1 MPLRHIPETATVSA
15 MRRILGGLL
24 FALVCA
30 GCIRRVEEKTTI
42 TWWQFWTDSRA
53 RPVIQE
59 LVATFEAANPGV
71 HVDVVDLTWAEGHQK
86 IVVAFATGTAP
97 DVLEL
102 GSDWVAEF
110 SSKGLLLDLTA
121 EAERQLNQFA
131 MWEPV
136 GYEGR
141 IYGYPWLLGTRVLFY
156 NKDLMHRARI
166 DTTRPPSTWSEW
178 LRQARAISN
187 LKGDVHGFA
196 ANTFERHRLY
206 KKFLPL
212 FWSAGGE
219 LFSDDGHCTLNSR
232 AGVEALTFY
241 TNLCKAGVF
250 DVQRELDLAFQRG
263 NIGFTISGD
272 WLLQQLRR
280 DPEAPR
286 FGLAMMPRADSG
298 ISVSFAG
305 GEYLVV
311 PKTSPHAQEAQ
322 LFIDFLLQPENNLKL
337 CRAIGF
343 VPAHTAA
350 AANAYFADDP
360 HLSVF
365 NKQLESSRPTPVHPR
380 WVEIEEVIEGAVE
393 RAMYGGTTPDS
404 ALARAASD
412 IDLLLSR
419 K

>member
-1 MPLRHIPETATVSA
+1 

-110 SSKGLLLDLTA
+110 AHQGLLLDLTA
-121 EAERQLNQFA
+121 EAERQRDQFA
-131 MWEPV
+131 MWAPV
-136 GYEGR
+136 TYEGR
-141 IYGYPWLLGTRVLFY
+141 LYGYPWLLGTRVLFY
-156 NKDLMHRARI
+156 NKDLMHRAGI
-166 DTTRPPSTWSEW
+166 DTAAPPATWSEW
-178 LRQARAISN
+178 LRQARAIDA
-187 LKGDVHGFA
+187 LGEDIHGFA

-219 LFSDDGHCTLNSR
+219 LFSDDGECTLDSP
-232 AGVEALTFY
+232 AGLAALSFY
-241 TNLCKAGVF
+241 VDLCSVGLF

-263 NIGFTISGD
+263 RIGFTLSGD

-280 DPEAPR
+280 DPKSPR
-286 FGLAMMPRADSG
+286 FGLALVPHADSG
-298 ISVSFAG
+298 RSVSFAG

-337 CRAIGF
+337 ARAIGF
-343 VPAHTAA
+343 VPAHRAA
-350 AANAYFADDP
+350 AQNAYFTDDS
-360 HLSVF
+360 LLAVF
-365 NKQLESSRPTPVHPR
+365 SRQLEQSLPTPVHPR
-380 WVEIEEVIEGAVE
+380 WVEIEEILESAVE
-393 RAMYGGTTPDS
+393 RAMYKGATPQA
-404 ALARAASD
+404 ALERACSE
-412 IDLLLSR
+412 IDLLLA

>member
-1 MPLRHIPETATVSA
+1 MPLREGQGAAKVGL
-15 MRRILGGLL
+15 MMRILGGCLL
-24 FALVCA
+24 VLVCT
-30 GCIRRVEEKTTI
+30 GCIRRVDEKTTI

-53 RPVIQE
+53 KPVIEE
-59 LVATFEAANPGV
+59 LVATFEGANPNIN
-71 HVDVVDLTWAEGHQK
+71 VDVVDLTWAEGHQK
-86 IVVAFATGTAP
+86 IVVAFATGTTP

-121 EAERQLNQFA
+121 EAERHFDQFA

-136 GYEGR
+136 AYEGR

-156 NKDLMHRARI
+156 NKDLMRRAQI
-166 DTTRPPSTWSEW
+166 DTTQPPATWSEW
-178 LRQARAISN
+178 LRQARAIN
-187 LKGDVHGFA
+187 DLKGDVHGFA

-206 KKFLPL
+206 KKFLPF

-219 LFSDDGHCTLNSR
+219 LMVEGGCGLDSK
-232 AGVEALTFY
+232 AGLAALKFY
-241 TNLCKAGVF
+241 RELCKVGVF

-263 NIGFTISGD
+263 QIGFTISGD
-272 WLLQQLRR
+272 WLLQQLRK
-280 DPEAPR
+280 DPKAPR
-286 FGLAMMPRADSG
+286 YGLALMPRSDSG

-311 PKTSPHAQEAQ
+311 PKKSAHAQEAQ

-350 AANAYFADDP
+350 AANPYFSEDA
-360 HLSVF
+360 HLNTF
-365 NKQLESSRPTPVHPR
+365 NRQLESSRATPVHPR
-380 WVEIEEVIEGAVE
+380 WVEMEEVIESAVE
-393 RAMYGGTTPDS
+393 RAMYGGTSPDS
-404 ALARAASD
+404 ALERACSEIEA
-412 IDLLLSR
+412 ILSR